1 MSRDMLKVPV
11 QTRSKTCSF
20 TLHVRATI
28 DAVAEEA
35 TACVETKGLSEGDT
49 VCYFN

>member
-1 MSRDMLKVPV
+1 MSRDMLKDCTGYAV
-11 QTRSKTCSF
+11 QTRSF